1 MPATNSNV
9 DYNKAINMAA
19 RAWNTANTGVTFG
32 RLVLTSCSKLLP
44 KANRVT
50 VKIFT
55 GPNTTKNDKCRE
67 GIACVRIIDNSQYP
81 HLTEQ
86 ELLIRV
92 PPQPGDKWSSNESGK
107 PALMPNEIYLPSVM
121 THEFGHAGGL
131 RHSTDSSDIMH
142 TGWDHKKVGHAP
154 QPGDVSAM
162 KSIYKNHS
170 SH

>member
-1 MPATNSNV
+1 
-9 DYNKAINMAA
+9 MAA